1 MEKDLIVNINEDIN
15 LTVESPSVINLS
27 IEQTPNIDLEVSST
41 PALNLTLGE
50 SDSPVDIG
58 MDMMIRVDGT
68 PYTGQ
73 TAVIPSDT
81 RQVLPTSGTLLTQD
95 ITIEPIPQ
103 NYGLI
108 TWNGSTLT
116 VS

>member
-1 MEKDLIVNINEDIN
+1 MEKNLIVDI
-15 LTVESPSVINLS
+15 P
-27 IEQTPNIDLEVSST
+27 PN
-41 PALNLTLGE
+41 LNLKIDTGTSVNL
-50 SDSPVDIG
+50 G
-58 MDMMIRVDGT
+58 MDMVVKVDGT
-68 PYTGQ
+68 PYTGI
-73 TAVIPSDT
+73 TAVTPTDT
-81 RQVLPTSGTLLTQD
+81 RQILPTAGTLLTTD

>member
-1 MEKDLIVNINEDIN
+1 MEKKMTVDVSPALDLKV
-15 LTVESPSVINLS
+15 
-27 IEQTPNIDLEVSST
+27 ST
-41 PALNLTLGE
+41 PWSAN
-50 SDSPVDIG
+50 IG

-73 TAVIPSDT
+73 TAVTPSDT
-81 RQVLPTSGTLLTQD
+81 RQVLPTAGTLLTQD

>member
-1 MEKDLIVNINEDIN
+1 MEKKMTVDVSPALDLKV
-15 LTVESPSVINLS
+15 
-27 IEQTPNIDLEVSST
+27 ST
-41 PALNLTLGE
+41 PWSAN
-50 SDSPVDIG
+50 IG
-58 MDMMIRVDGT
+58 MDMMVRVDGT

>member
-1 MEKDLIVNINEDIN
+1 MEKKMTVDVSPALDLKV
-15 LTVESPSVINLS
+15 
-27 IEQTPNIDLEVSST
+27 ST
-41 PALNLTLGE
+41 PWSAN
-50 SDSPVDIG
+50 IG
-58 MDMMIRVDGT
+58 MDMMVRVDGT

-81 RQVLPTSGTLLTQD
+81 RQILPTAGTLLTQD

>member
-1 MEKDLIVNINEDIN
+1 MEKKMTVDVSPALDLKV
-15 LTVESPSVINLS
+15 
-27 IEQTPNIDLEVSST
+27 ST
-41 PALNLTLGE
+41 PWSAN
-50 SDSPVDIG
+50 IG

-73 TAVIPSDT
+73 TAVAPSDT

>member
-1 MEKDLIVNINEDIN
+1 MEKKMTVDVSPALDLKV
-15 LTVESPSVINLS
+15 
-27 IEQTPNIDLEVSST
+27 ST
-41 PALNLTLGE
+41 PWSAN
-50 SDSPVDIG
+50 IG
-58 MDMMIRVDGT
+58 MDMMVRVDGT

-81 RQVLPTSGTLLTQD
+81 RQILPTAGTLLTQD

-108 TWNGSTLT
+108 TWNGSTLI

>member
-1 MEKDLIVNINEDIN
+1 MEKKMTVDVSPTLDLKV
-15 LTVESPSVINLS
+15 
-27 IEQTPNIDLEVSST
+27 ST
-41 PALNLTLGE
+41 PWSAN
-50 SDSPVDIG
+50 IG
-58 MDMMIRVDGT
+58 MDMMVRVDGT

-73 TAVIPSDT
+73 IAVTPSDA

>member
-1 MEKDLIVNINEDIN
+1 MEKKMTVDVSPALDLKV
-15 LTVESPSVINLS
+15 
-27 IEQTPNIDLEVSST
+27 ST
-41 PALNLTLGE
+41 PWSAN
-50 SDSPVDIG
+50 IG
-58 MDMMIRVDGT
+58 MDMMVRVDGI

>member
-1 MEKDLIVNINEDIN
+1 MEKKMTVDVSPALDLKV
-15 LTVESPSVINLS
+15 
-27 IEQTPNIDLEVSST
+27 ST
-41 PALNLTLGE
+41 PWSAN
-50 SDSPVDIG
+50 IG
-58 MDMMIRVDGT
+58 MDMAVHVDGT

-73 TAVIPSDT
+73 TAVTPSDT